1 MKQKPRKLTIAE
13 RTEHHQM
20 TRVLRYWL
28 QKAAEEEDPIAE
40 LHSSLQELED
50 SRYFADFDW
59 DIIET
64 ALKNVLHDRRTLQAA
79 ASETALE
86 ITGLS
91 IEQRL

>member
-28 QKAAEEEDPIAE
+28 QKAVKEDDPVAD
-40 LHSSLQELED
+40 LHGSLQELED
-50 SRYFADFDW
+50 SKYFADFDW
-59 DIIET
+59 KIIET
-64 ALKNVLHDRRTLQAA
+64 ALDDVQHNHKTLQAA
-79 ASETALE
+79 ASESALE

-91 IEQRL
+91 IAQRL

>member
-13 RTEHHQM
+13 RIEHHQM

-28 QKAAEEEDPIAE
+28 QKAAEEDDPVAE
-40 LHSSLQELED
+40 LHNSLQELED

-59 DIIET
+59 EIIEI
-64 ALKNVLHDRRTLQAA
+64 ALKDVLHNQRTLQAA

-91 IEQRL
+91 IAQRM